1 MEQGASLKERRQ
13 EFNYRIATL
22 IPRFSTHADARNEMA
37 AEDEALQACYDLG
50 NLYPDAKEHYPERR
64 AVRLAIQYA
73 LHEFPKSKKLKTLL
87 ESLQ

>member
-1 MEQGASLKERRQ
+1 
-13 EFNYRIATL
+13 
-22 IPRFSTHADARNEMA
+22 MA